1 MTMMMFIFRRLI
13 QTIPVVIGVTFVVF
27 FIMQLVPGDPAV
39 LLAGEGASKETVN
52 AIREQLGLNR
62 PLLVQYFDYLLN
74 VFQGD
79 FGTSLK
85 NSQPVLDE
93 IMVRLPITMELAFF
107 SIIIT
112 IVLGMAA
119 GIISAVKPYSLTD
132 TSVMLVALLGISLPS
147 FWFGLMMMYF
157 FSVKLQILPVAGWDS
172 ILHVILPALTLGA
185 GGAAI
190 VARMT
195 RSSMLEVIR
204 QDYIRTARAKGL
216 REHVIIYKHALR
228 NALIPVITV
237 VGLQFGALL
246 GGTVLVES
254 IFAIN
259 GLGRMI
265 VDAIRMRDLPVVQGG
280 VLAASL
286 IFVIVNL
293 FVDVF
298 YRFFNKRIELN

>member
-1 MTMMMFIFRRLI
+1 MLMFILRRLI
-13 QTIPVVIGVTFVVF
+13 QMIPVVIGVTFVVF

-79 FGTSLK
+79 FGNSLK

>member
-1 MTMMMFIFRRLI
+1 MLMFIVRRLI
-13 QTIPVVIGVTFVVF
+13 QTVPVIFGVTIVVF
-27 FIMQLVPGDPAV
+27 IIMQLVPGDPAV
-39 LLAGEGASKETVN
+39 LLAGEGATKETIE
-52 AIREQLGLNR
+52 ALRAQLGLNQ
-62 PLLVQYFDYLLN
+62 PLYAQYIDY
-74 VFQGD
+74 VASIFRGD
-79 FGTSLK
+79 LGTSLK
-85 NSQPVLDE
+85 NDQPVLDE
-93 IMVRLPITMELAFF
+93 ILIRLPITLELAIF
-107 SIIIT
+107 STLIT

-119 GIISAVKPYSLTD
+119 GIISAVKPYSIID
-132 TSVMLVALLGISLPS
+132 TVVMVVALLGISLPS
-147 FWFGLMMMYF
+147 FWFGLMLMYG
-157 FSVKLQILPVAGWDS
+157 FSVKLQIFPVAGWDS
-172 ILHVILPALTLGA
+172 MAHIVLPAFTLGA

-204 QDYIRTARAKGL
+204 QDYIRTARAKGVKE
-216 REHVIIYKHALR
+216 RVIVYKHALR

-265 VDAIRMRDLPVVQGG
+265 VDSIRMRDLPMVQGG
-280 VLAASL
+280 VLVASL
-286 IFVIVNL
+286 VFVAVNL
-293 FVDVF
+293 LVDIL

>member
-1 MTMMMFIFRRLI
+1 MLMFILRRLM

-27 FIMQLVPGDPAV
+27 IIMQLVPGDPAV
-39 LLAGEGASKETVN
+39 LLAGEGASKDTIE

-62 PLLVQYFDYLLN
+62 PLYVQYFDYLMN
-74 VFQGD
+74 VFRGD
-79 FGTSLK
+79 FGVSLK
-85 NSQPVLDE
+85 NSQPVLEE
-93 IMVRLPITMELAFF
+93 ILVRLPITMELAFF

-132 TSVMLVALLGISLPS
+132 TTVMIVALLGISLPS

-157 FSVKLQILPVAGWDS
+157 FSVKLQILPVAGWES

-216 REHVIIYKHALR
+216 RERVIVYKHALR

-265 VDAIRMRDLPVVQGG
+265 VDSIRMRDLPMVQGG
-280 VLAASL
+280 VLVASL
-286 IFVIVNL
+286 VFVIVNL
-293 FVDVF
+293 CVDVL

>member
-1 MTMMMFIFRRLI
+1 MLMFILRRLM

-39 LLAGEGASKETVN
+39 LLAGEGASKESIE

-62 PLLVQYFDYLLN
+62 PLFVQYFDYLIN
-74 VFQGD
+74 VFRGD
-79 FGTSLK
+79 FGVSLK

-93 IMVRLPITMELAFF
+93 ILIRLPITIELAFF
-107 SIIIT
+107 SILIT

-119 GIISAVKPYSLTD
+119 GIISAIKPYSLTD
-132 TSVMLVALLGISLPS
+132 SSVMIVALLGISLPS
-147 FWFGLMMMYF
+147 FWLGLMLMYF

-172 ILHVILPALTLGA
+172 LLHIILPALTLGA

-204 QDYIRTARAKGL
+204 QDYMRTARAKGL
-216 REHVIIYKHALR
+216 RERVIIYKHGLR

-265 VDAIRMRDLPVVQGG
+265 VDSIRMRDLPMVQGG
-280 VLAASL
+280 VLVASL
-286 IFVIVNL
+286 VFVVVNL
-293 FVDVF
+293 LVDVL

>member
-1 MTMMMFIFRRLI
+1 MFILRRIL
-13 QTIPVVIGVTFVVF
+13 QTIPVIIGVTFVVF

-39 LLAGEGASKETVN
+39 LLAGEGASKETIE
-52 AIREQLGLNR
+52 AIREQLGLNQ
-62 PLLVQYFDYLLN
+62 PLYIQYFEYLAN
-74 VFQGD
+74 VFKGD
-79 FGTSLK
+79 LGVSLK

-93 IMVRLPITMELAFF
+93 ILVRLPITIELAFF

-132 TSVMLVALLGISLPS
+132 VSVMLVALLGISLPS
-147 FWFGLMMMYF
+147 FWFGLMLMYF

-172 ILHVILPALTLGA
+172 LLHVILPAITLGA

-216 REHVIIYKHALR
+216 RERIIIYKHALR

-265 VDAIRMRDLPVVQGG
+265 VDAIRMRDLPMVQGG
-280 VLAASL
+280 VLFASL
-286 IFVIVNL
+286 IFVVVNL

>member
-1 MTMMMFIFRRLI
+1 MLMFILRRIL
-13 QTIPVVIGVTFVVF
+13 QTIPVIIGVTFVVF

-39 LLAGEGASKETVN
+39 LLAGEGASKETIE
-52 AIREQLGLNR
+52 AIREQLGLNQ
-62 PLLVQYFDYLLN
+62 PLYIQYFDYLTS
-74 VFQGD
+74 VFKGD
-79 FGTSLK
+79 LGVSLK

-93 IMVRLPITMELAFF
+93 ILVRLPITIELAFF

-132 TSVMLVALLGISLPS
+132 VSVMLVALLGISLPS
-147 FWFGLMMMYF
+147 FWFGLMLMYF

-172 ILHVILPALTLGA
+172 LLHVILPAITLGA

-216 REHVIIYKHALR
+216 RERIIIYKHALR

-265 VDAIRMRDLPVVQGG
+265 VDAIRMRDLPMVQGG
-280 VLAASL
+280 VLFASL
-286 IFVIVNL
+286 IFVVVNL

>member
-1 MTMMMFIFRRLI
+1 MLMFVLRRLL
-13 QTIPVVIGVTFVVF
+13 QTIPVMIGVTFVVF

-39 LLAGEGASKETVN
+39 MLAGEGASKATVE

-62 PLLVQYFDYLLN
+62 PLFVQYFEYLMN
-74 VFQGD
+74 IFKGD
-79 FGTSLK
+79 LGISLK

-93 IMVRLPITMELAFF
+93 IMARLPITMELAFF

-132 TSVMLVALLGISLPS
+132 TSVMLVALFGISLPS
-147 FWFGLMMMYF
+147 FWFGLMLMYF

-172 ILHVILPALTLGA
+172 ILHTILPSFTLGA

-195 RSSMLEVIR
+195 RSSMLDIIR
-204 QDYIRTARAKGL
+204 QDYIRTARAKGV
-216 REHVIIYKHALR
+216 REQVIIYKHALR

-237 VGLQFGALL
+237 VGLQFGSLL

-254 IFAIN
+254 IFAVN

-265 VDAIRMRDLPVVQGG
+265 VDSIRVRDLPMVQGG
-280 VLAASL
+280 VLVASL

-293 FVDVF
+293 FVDIF

>member
-1 MTMMMFIFRRLI
+1 MFMFILRRLM

-27 FIMQLVPGDPAV
+27 IIMQLVPGDPAV
-39 LLAGEGASKETVN
+39 LLAGEGASKETIE
-52 AIREQLGLNR
+52 ALREQLGLNR
-62 PLLVQYFDYLLN
+62 PLFVQYFDYLIN
-74 VFQGD
+74 IFQGD
-79 FGTSLK
+79 FGQSLK

-93 IMVRLPITMELAFF
+93 ILVRLPITIELAIF
-107 SIIIT
+107 STIIT
-112 IVLGMAA
+112 IILGMAA
-119 GIISAVKPYSLTD
+119 GIISAIKPYSITD
-132 TSVMLVALLGISLPS
+132 TVVMVVALLGISLPS
-147 FWFGLMMMYF
+147 FWFGLMLMFF
-157 FSVKLQILPVAGWDS
+157 FSVKLQIFPVAGWDS
-172 ILHVILPALTLGA
+172 ILHTILPALTLGA

-204 QDYIRTARAKGL
+204 QDYIRTARAKGV
-216 REHVIIYKHALR
+216 RERVITYKHALR

-265 VDAIRMRDLPVVQGG
+265 VDSIKMRDLPMVQGG
-280 VLAASL
+280 VLVASL
-286 IFVIVNL
+286 VFVFVNL
-293 FVDVF
+293 LVDIL

>member
-1 MTMMMFIFRRLI
+1 MLTFIVRRLL
-13 QTIPVVIGVTFVVF
+13 QTIPVIIGVTFVVF

-39 LLAGEGASKETVN
+39 LLAGEGASKETI
-52 AIREQLGLNR
+52 AQLREQLGLNR
-62 PLLVQYFDYLLN
+62 PFLIQYFDYVTH

-79 FGTSLK
+79 LGTSLK

-93 IMVRLPITMELAFF
+93 ILVRLPITMELAFF
-107 SIIIT
+107 SILIT
-112 IVLGMAA
+112 IVLGMGA

-132 TSVMLVALLGISLPS
+132 FGVMVVALLGISLPS
-147 FWFGLMMMYF
+147 FWFGLMLMYF
-157 FSVKLQILPVAGWDS
+157 FSVKLQALPVAGWDS
-172 ILHVILPALTLGA
+172 LLHVILPAFTLGA

-216 REHVIIYKHALR
+216 RERVIIYKHALR

-254 IFAIN
+254 VFAIN

-265 VDAIRMRDLPVVQGG
+265 VDAIRMRDLPMVQGG
-280 VLAASL
+280 VLCASL
-286 IFVIVNL
+286 IFVTVNL
-293 FVDVF
+293 VVDIF